1 MPNAT
6 RSRWTPPTI
15 WAVFIG
21 VLTSWPNPRAL
32 GALPADSDKL
42 GHLAMYAVLGYLV
55 FRALEHSPSRLAA
68 FAGAVALCAGWGA
81 LDEWHQVL
89 VPGRAAEFA
98 DWLADAAGGAVGVAV
113 RAIRPK
119 PMVPD
124 TA

>member
-1 MPNAT
+1 MPNAI
-6 RSRWTPPTI
+6 RSRWTPPTL

-68 FAGAVALCAGWGA
+68 VTAAILLCAGWGA
-81 LDEWHQVL
+81 MDEWHQVL

-98 DWLADAAGGAVGVAV
+98 DWVADSAGGAIGVCV
-113 RAIRPK
+113 RAIHPRPIA
-119 PMVPD
+119 PGTP
-124 TA
+124 

>member
-1 MPNAT
+1 
-6 RSRWTPPTI
+6 
-15 WAVFIG
+15 
-21 VLTSWPNPRAL
+21 
-32 GALPADSDKL
+32 
-42 GHLAMYAVLGYLV
+42 MYAVLGYLV

>member
-1 MPNAT
+1 MPPA
-6 RSRWTPPTI
+6 I

-32 GALPADSDKL
+32 GALPPDSDKL

-68 FAGAVALCAGWGA
+68 FTLAVALCAAWGA

-98 DWLADAAGGAVGVAV
+98 DWMADAVGGAIGVFA
-113 RAIRPK
+113 RAIHPK
-119 PMVPD
+119 PM
-124 TA
+124 ASGNA